1 MNGPVTIDQFLVI
14 EEEGRRLARLRAP
27 AREVRRFHAAV
38 RRFASAWCVNPRRRI
53 TVQDGKQGV
62 ALSLEIED
70 RYDWI
75 PVLSLRAV
83 HAKGEFSLKGP
94 YPERNK
100 VRLSTA
106 LRKALDTLHK
116 SWKALPAPSPPAT
129 PRSSSSCRSSP
140 TPASTASSRRRSTP
154 AATCDRGEGRRS
166 VEVSFVGLGAMGY
179 PMAGHLARKGHRVT
193 VFNRTRAVAERHAGE
208 FGSRAAQDLGE
219 AASSVGDLHLPADV
233 ARGGRGGARA
243 GRADPSGHGAGG
255 LHERRSGGFARHRRA
270 ASRAGASTS
279 STRRSR
285 AGGTAPSRGR

>member
-116 SWKALPAPSPPAT
+116 SWKALPGAEPAGD
-129 PRSSSSCRSSP
+129 
-140 TPASTASSRRRSTP
+140 TAVIVQLP
-154 AATCDRGEGRRS
+154 KLADAGFDR
-166 VEVSFVGLGAMGY
+166 FLQTAI
-179 PMAGHLARKGHRVT
+179 
-193 VFNRTRAVAERHAGE
+193 
-208 FGSRAAQDLGE
+208 E
-219 AASSVGDLHLPADV
+219 ACGDL
-233 ARGGRGGARA
+233 
-243 GRADPSGHGAGG
+243 
-255 LHERRSGGFARHRRA
+255 
-270 ASRAGASTS
+270 
-279 STRRSR
+279 
-285 AGGTAPSRGR
+285 